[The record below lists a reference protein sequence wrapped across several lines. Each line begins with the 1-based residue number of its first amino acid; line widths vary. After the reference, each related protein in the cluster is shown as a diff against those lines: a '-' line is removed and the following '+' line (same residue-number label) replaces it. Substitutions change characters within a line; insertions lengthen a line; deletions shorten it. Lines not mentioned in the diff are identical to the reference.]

1 MQNRTGHGN
10 IEAFAA
16 KLDQVAPEGCDLKVG
31 DIVTFIN
38 DYGVP
43 FSGREIIGFDTDN
56 DLSKYD
62 RFIYMDCE
70 AYWFPHKIGELIK
83 ESKEA
88 GDARVAAWAVNPNIP
103 ARDHKIDVDQN

>member
-1 MQNRTGHGN
+1 MKNRTGHGD

-16 KLDQVAPEGCDLKVG
+16 KLDQEAPVGCDLKVG

-38 DYGVP
+38 DYGVIFP
-43 FSGREIIGFDTDN
+43 GREIIGFDTTN

-70 AYWFPHKIGELIK
+70 AYWFPHKVSELIK
-83 ESKEA
+83 ESEA
-88 GDARVAAWAVNPNIP
+88 EGQARLQQWIKDNPDKVT
-103 ARDHKIDVDQN
+103 RY